1 MISKKK
7 KSERNALLLAAL
19 ALLSGIAAAML
30 GYAYI
35 EKRVAEKSEALAV
48 DRVRVVEAPELLS
61 VVVVQRDLFRGEQLE
76 ATDLTVL
83 RVPTEGVSA
92 SGVLSSP
99 EQAVGRVAL
108 QNLYAGEWLIDRKIA
123 DSEQGGD
130 RWNQLLGPGMRA
142 IRVPVDQVTGLLG
155 LLQPDD
161 RVDLIAVFPGSDGK
175 SVVSRA
181 LEQNIAVLA
190 VGQRRLPQEDENKK
204 VDEAGEKSSSVTL
217 EVTQEQAE
225 RIALA
230 LELGK
235 VRLVLRNRSD
245 TQLLSSNGTRL
256 SELTR
261 SAAAPTAKPR
271 PRHTVQLITGGK
283 ISTEEVRR

>member
-61 VVVVQRDLFRGEQLE
+61 VVVVQRDLFRGERLE
-76 ATDLTVL
+76 AADLTVL

-108 QNLYAGEWLIDRKIA
+108 QNLYAGEWLIDRKIG
-123 DSEQGGD
+123 DSAQGGD

-161 RVDLIAVFPGSDGK
+161 RVDLIAVFPASDGK

-181 LEQNIAVLA
+181 LEQNVAVLA

-235 VRLVLRNRSD
+235 VRLVLRNRAD
-245 TQLLSSNGTRL
+245 TQLIGSNGTRL

-283 ISTEEVRR
+283 ISTEEVKR

>member
-1 MISKKK
+1 MISRKKK
-7 KSERNALLLAAL
+7 TERNALLLAAL
-19 ALLSGIAAAML
+19 ALLSGIVAAML

-35 EKRVAEKSEALAV
+35 EKRLAEQREALAV
-48 DRVRVVEAPELLS
+48 EKVRVVEAPELLS
-61 VVVVQRDLFRGEQLE
+61 VVVLQRDLFRGEQLE
-76 ATDLTVL
+76 AADLAVL

-92 SGVLSSP
+92 RGVLSSP

-123 DSEQGGD
+123 DNEQGGD

-175 SVVSRA
+175 SVISRA

-190 VGQRRLPQEDENKK
+190 VGQRRLPQADENKK

-235 VRLVLRNRSD
+235 VRLVLRNRAD
-245 TQLLSSNGTRL
+245 AQLLSSNGTRL

-261 SAAAPTAKPR
+261 SAAAPTTKPR

-283 ISTEEVRR
+283 ISTEEVKR

>member
-61 VVVVQRDLFRGEQLE
+61 VVVVQRDLFRGERLQ

-108 QNLYAGEWLIDRKIA
+108 QNLYAGEWLIDRKIG
-123 DSEQGGD
+123 DSEQGD

-175 SVVSRA
+175 SVISRA
-181 LEQNIAVLA
+181 LEQNVAVLA

-235 VRLVLRNRSD
+235 VRLVLRNRAD
-245 TQLLSSNGTRL
+245 TQLLSSSGTRL
-256 SELTR
+256 SELSR

-283 ISTEEVRR
+283 ISTEEVKR

>member
-1 MISKKK
+1 MISRKKK
-7 KSERNALLLAAL
+7 TERNALLLAAL
-19 ALLSGIAAAML
+19 ALLSGIVAAML

-35 EKRVAEKSEALAV
+35 EKRLAEQREALAV
-48 DRVRVVEAPELLS
+48 EKVRVVEAPELLS
-61 VVVVQRDLFRGEQLE
+61 VVVLQRDLFRGEQLE
-76 ATDLTVL
+76 VADLAVL

-92 SGVLSSP
+92 RGVLSSP

-181 LEQNIAVLA
+181 LEQNVPVLA
-190 VGQRRLPQEDENKK
+190 VGQRRLPQADENKK

-245 TQLLSSNGTRL
+245 AQLIGSNGTRL

-261 SAAAPTAKPR
+261 SAAAPTANPR

-283 ISTEEVRR
+283 ISTEEVKR

>member
-190 VGQRRLPQEDENKK
+190 VGQRRLPQADENKK

-235 VRLVLRNRSD
+235 VRLVLRNRAD
-245 TQLLSSNGTRL
+245 VQLLSSNGTRL
-256 SELTR
+256 SELSR

>member
-48 DRVRVVEAPELLS
+48 DRVRIVEAPELLS
-61 VVVVQRDLFRGEQLE
+61 VVVVQRDLFRGERLE
-76 ATDLTVL
+76 AADLTVL

-108 QNLYAGEWLIDRKIA
+108 QNLYAGEWLIDRKIG
-123 DSEQGGD
+123 DSAQGGD

-161 RVDLIAVFPGSDGK
+161 RVDLIAVFPASDGK

-181 LEQNIAVLA
+181 LEQNVAVLA

-235 VRLVLRNRSD
+235 VRLVLRNRAD
-245 TQLLSSNGTRL
+245 TQLIGSNGTRL

-283 ISTEEVRR
+283 ISTEEVKR

>member
-48 DRVRVVEAPELLS
+48 DRVRIVEAPELLS
-61 VVVVQRDLFRGEQLE
+61 VVVVQRDLFRGERLE
-76 ATDLTVL
+76 AADLTVL

-108 QNLYAGEWLIDRKIA
+108 QNLYAGEWLIDRKIG
-123 DSEQGGD
+123 DSAQGGD

-161 RVDLIAVFPGSDGK
+161 RVDLIAVFPASDGK

-181 LEQNIAVLA
+181 LEQNVAVLA

-235 VRLVLRNRSD
+235 VRLVLRNRAD

-283 ISTEEVRR
+283 ISTEEVKR

>member
-61 VVVVQRDLFRGEQLE
+61 VVVVQRDLFRGERLE

-175 SVVSRA
+175 SVISRA

>member
-1 MISKKK
+1 
-7 KSERNALLLAAL
+7 
-19 ALLSGIAAAML
+19 
-30 GYAYI
+30 
-35 EKRVAEKSEALAV
+35 
-48 DRVRVVEAPELLS
+48 
-61 VVVVQRDLFRGEQLE
+61 VVVVQRDLFRGERLE
-76 ATDLTVL
+76 AADLTVL

-108 QNLYAGEWLIDRKIA
+108 QNLYAGEWLIDRKIG
-123 DSEQGGD
+123 DSAQGGD

-161 RVDLIAVFPGSDGK
+161 RVDLIAVFPASDGK

-181 LEQNIAVLA
+181 LEQNVAVLA

-235 VRLVLRNRSD
+235 VRLVLRNRAD

-283 ISTEEVRR
+283 ISTEEVKR